1 MREARPRRRAVVDE
15 GVIEGARRLGAS
27 EQELADLQAQ
37 ADAERAQA
45 QALDVFEV
53 HADNWDDWLFFLSVQ
68 TQWVYASTGM
78 GSQRTGL
85 HYPGV
90 ESAAR
95 LQGLPRRLWPQ
106 RFEAVHA
113 VELAVLAADA
123 KQAQAGA
130 AGR

>member
-1 MREARPRRRAVVDE
+1 M
-15 GVIEGARRLGAS
+15 IEGLRRLGAS
-27 EQELADLQAQ
+27 EQDVAAAQAQ

-45 QALDVFEV
+45 QALDEFEV

-78 GSQRTGL
+78 GSRRTGL
-85 HYPGV
+85 NYPAV

-106 RFEAVHA
+106 RFEAVQA
-113 VELAVLAADA
+113 VERAVLAADA
-123 KQAQAGA
+123 EQAQAG
-130 AGR
+130 R